1 MKYEIKR
8 MKTEIENQT
17 TKRIIIYLSSHERK
31 KQKNKRPQHIYMHYT
46 MGQKYA
52 LHHGAK
58 MIACPIRRQITRF
71 HQWVM
76 LHVPAE

>member
-31 KQKNKRPQHIYMHYT
+31 KQKNKSPQHIYMHYT
-46 MGQKYA
+46 MGQK
-52 LHHGAK
+52 
-58 MIACPIRRQITRF
+58 
-71 HQWVM
+71 
-76 LHVPAE
+76 